1 MKNNLQK
8 MEEFMTNQSNK
19 SMTEKT
25 ITPTSLFHLIVVY
38 IVWGSTYLAIR
49 VVVREGSGFP
59 PFTMGMMRAWVA
71 GVILLLWGWLRKNRI
86 KPTRAEWIT
95 LIVSGLLLWSAA
107 NGLVMWAEVRAD
119 SSLTALIVAALPIWS
134 AVIEAFLDRKIPSAL
149 LSLSLVVGFAG
160 IGLLAAPNLT
170 TGVRADILS
179 TIALLIAPICWAL
192 GSVFQARRPV
202 SLSPRVNSGYQM
214 LAGGT
219 GFLILV
225 ILMQEPFP
233 HPNKEAWLA
242 WGYLIVFGSLLAYTS
257 FVTVLGLLP
266 VSIVMTYAYVNPVI
280 AVILGYL
287 ILHEEITAWTIGG
300 SIFVMLGVAG
310 VFRDRY
316 GKKEKITD

>member
-1 MKNNLQK
+1 
-8 MEEFMTNQSNK
+8 MTNQSSK
-19 SMTEKT
+19 SMTEKN

-49 VVVREGSGFP
+49 MVVREGSGFP

-86 KPTRAEWIT
+86 KPTRTEWVT
-95 LIVSGLLLWSAA
+95 LISSGLLLWTGA

-119 SSLTALIVAALPIWS
+119 SGLTALIVGALPIWS
-134 AVIEAFLDRKIPSAL
+134 AIIEALLDRKMPSAL
-149 LSLSLVVGFAG
+149 LSLSLVVGFVG
-160 IGLLAAPNLT
+160 IGLLAAPNMT

-202 SLSPRVNSGYQM
+202 CLTPRVSSSYQM

-219 GFLILV
+219 GFLILM

-233 HPNKEAWLA
+233 NPNQEAWLA

-266 VSIVMTYAYVNPVI
+266 VNIVMTYAYVNPVI
-280 AVILGYL
+280 AVILGHL
-287 ILHEEITAWTIGG
+287 ILQEEITAWTIGG
-300 SIFVMLGVAG
+300 SVFVMLGVAG

-316 GKKEKITD
+316 GKKEKTTD